1 VQVVF
6 WGVFVP
12 GPREVTEA
20 FWNACCAAAVA
31 TGLTG
36 VTGLTGAGNRSDRC
50 STGSKPSKFPLCV
63 LVCFGSKGCCWFL
76 CPVALQWL
84 RGLGQLG

>member
-6 WGVFVP
+6 WGCFFP

-20 FWNACCAAAVA
+20 FWNVCCAAAVA
-31 TGLTG
+31 TDLTG
-36 VTGLTGAGNRSDRC
+36 VTGLTDAGHWSDRC
-50 STGSKPSKFPLCV
+50 SSGSKPCKFPLCV
-63 LVCFGSKGCCWFL
+63 LVCFGSEGCL
-76 CPVALQWL
+76 LVLGTVALQWL